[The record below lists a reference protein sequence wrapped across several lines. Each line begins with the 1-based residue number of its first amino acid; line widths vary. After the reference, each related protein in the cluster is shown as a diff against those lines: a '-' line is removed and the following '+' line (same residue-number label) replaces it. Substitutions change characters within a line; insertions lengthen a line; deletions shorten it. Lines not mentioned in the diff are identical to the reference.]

1 MEGNKTPELERWF
14 SLEEISK
21 HLGVSKDTIRGWIKK
36 KRSHFIKWE
45 DNINLRYQKW
55 MRGFRVVKAQTQTN
69 KSFV

>member
-36 KRSHFIKWE
+36 ETIRSAHQVYLDW
-45 DNINLRYQKW
+45 
-55 MRGFRVVKAQTQTN
+55 
-69 KSFV
+69 